1 MKKNESTKNE
11 LRISRDDLI
20 AYMASGCKPVEQW
33 ACGTEYEKFAYR
45 RKDLKPL
52 DYDGAQG
59 IEALLQ
65 EFHHRFGWA
74 LILEDGHIVGLQS
87 PEGQPKASIT
97 TEPAGQVEL
106 SGQICRN
113 VHDNAAEI
121 TLYHRQMAETGK
133 ALGIGFLGIGYAPSW
148 KLTDM
153 QPIPK
158 ARYAVISRYM
168 VLNSVMGID
177 MMYRSC
183 TVQVNMDFSN
193 EADMVQ
199 KMRLGLALQPLAS
212 ALFAT
217 SPFMDGAPTRFLTNR
232 VNVWRY
238 CDSAR
243 CGLLPLAFEDGFG
256 FERYVDYALDVP
268 IYFVCRDDRYI
279 DARGQTFRDFL
290 AGRLE
295 ILPGEYPTMSDW
307 EVHLTTVYPEA
318 RLKKFIEMRGAD
330 SGYTLE
336 HLCALPAFWTGIL
349 YDAACREA
357 AWDIA
362 KAWDEE
368 DREVLQREIIRTGIS
383 GKFRSRPVLDMAA
396 RLVEIA
402 REGLAKRHILDAQG
416 RDETHYLAVLDDR
429 IDSGKTAADRLLDLY
444 HGAWGGDINKI
455 FSLDEANLPD

>member
-1 MKKNESTKNE
+1 MTNDR
-11 LRISRDDLI
+11 RITRGDLV
-20 AYMASGCKPVEQW
+20 AYMESGCKPASQW

-45 RKDLKPL
+45 RSDLKPL
-52 DYDGAQG
+52 DYNGAQG

-65 EFHHRFGWA
+65 EFHQRFGWE
-74 LILEDGHIVGLQS
+74 LSLEDGHIVGLQS

-106 SGQICRN
+106 SGQICHN
-113 VHDNAAEI
+113 VHENAAEI
-121 TLYHRQMAETGK
+121 KLYHQQMAEAGR

-153 QPIPK
+153 QPLPK

-183 TVQVNMDFSN
+183 TVQVNMDFSD
-193 EADMVQ
+193 EKDMVQ
-199 KMRLGLALQPLAS
+199 KMRLGLALQPLVS

-217 SPFMDGAPTRFLTNR
+217 SPFMDGAPTRFITNR

-238 CDSAR
+238 CDPAR

-268 IYFVCRDDRYI
+268 LYFVCRDGNYI
-279 DARGQTFRDFL
+279 DVRGQTFREFL
-290 AGRLE
+290 DGKLDV
-295 ILPGEYPTMSDW
+295 LPDEFPTISDW
-307 EVHLTTVYPEA
+307 EIHLTTIYPEA

-336 HLCALPAFWTGIL
+336 HLSALPAFWTGIL
-349 YDAACREA
+349 YDSACREA

-362 KAWDEE
+362 KDWQAE
-368 DREVLQREIIRTGIS
+368 DRDALQKEIIRRGIS
-383 GKFRSRPVLDMAA
+383 GKFAGRSVLEMAA
-396 RLVEIA
+396 QLVAIA
-402 REGLAKRHILDAQG
+402 REGLTKRHILDAQK
-416 RDETHYLAVLDDR
+416 RDEAHYLAVLQDR

>member
-1 MKKNESTKNE
+1 MTEDIKNAP
-11 LRISRDDLI
+11 RVSRDDLI
-20 AYMASGCKPVEQW
+20 TYMESGCKPPDQW

-45 RKDLKPL
+45 RQDLKPL
-52 DYDGAQG
+52 DYNGAQG
-59 IEALLQ
+59 IEALLY
-65 EFHHRFGWA
+65 EFHRRFGWDP
-74 LILEDGHIVGLQS
+74 ILDDGHIVGLQS

-106 SGQICRN
+106 SGKICRD
-113 VHDNAAEI
+113 VHENAAEI
-121 TLYHRQMAETGK
+121 ELYHRQMAETGK
-133 ALGIGFLGIGYAPSW
+133 ALNVGFLGIGYAPSW

-183 TVQVNMDFSN
+183 TVQVNMDFCD

-217 SPFMDGAPTRFLTNR
+217 SPFMDGAPTRFITNR

-238 CDSAR
+238 CDPAR

-268 IYFVCRDDRYI
+268 LYFVCRDERYI

-290 AGRLE
+290 NGQLE
-295 ILPGEYPTMSDW
+295 VLPGELPTMSDW
-307 EVHLTTVYPEA
+307 ELHLTTVYPEA

-330 SGYTLE
+330 SGYTLA
-336 HLCALPAFWTGIL
+336 HLSALPAFWTGIL
-349 YDAACREA
+349 YDAACRDA

-362 KAWDEE
+362 KAWSEN
-368 DREVLQREIIRTGIS
+368 DRDVLQREVIRRGIS
-383 GKFRSRPVLDMAA
+383 GTFQGQPVLNMAA

-402 REGLAKRHILDAQG
+402 QQGLASRRILNGQG
-416 RDETHYLAVLDDR
+416 RDETHFLDVLRDR